1 MPSKAALPS
10 EPPSTAGCWTRGR
23 SSLNGYCD
31 LEKLYDSISLVKLI
45 HHAQAAGFPSV
56 ALSLVLQIHLATRI
70 LRVNNWVSNPILPC
84 TGIVAGCRS
93 SGHLARVIVYPV
105 LQKMHEAYIPKSLHF
120 RCFFDD
126 LVLKICEDSDA
137 TTLAFF
143 VDSFHE
149 IISDLKHRRL
159 KHSEAKTVIRSK
171 DKALANKAV
180 KRLADLGT
188 VVKSNLPVADLGTPV
203 SCGTRRLANQA
214 RKRLT
219 SAKRAQCPSQMARH
233 AQP

>member
-1 MPSKAALPS
+1 MDTLGVDMSDWQEAQEAFWDDAVKGSSALRAALYRRMLD
-10 EPPSTAGCWTRGR
+10 EMEATEGR

-31 LEKLYDSISLVKLI
+31 LEKFYDSISLVKLI

-93 SGHLARVIVYPV
+93 SGHLARVILYPV
-105 LQKMHEAYIPKSLHF
+105 LQKMHEAYMPKPLHF
-120 RCFFDD
+120 RCFLDD
-126 LVLKICEDSDA
+126 LVLKLCEESDA
-137 TTLAFF
+137 TTIAYF

-171 DKALANKAV
+171 DNALASKAV
-180 KRLADLGT
+180 
-188 VVKSNLPVADLGTPV
+188 
-203 SCGTRRLANQA
+203 RRLATLGLLLNA
-214 RKRLT
+214 T
-219 SAKRAQCPSQMARH
+219 SPSRI
-233 AQP
+233 